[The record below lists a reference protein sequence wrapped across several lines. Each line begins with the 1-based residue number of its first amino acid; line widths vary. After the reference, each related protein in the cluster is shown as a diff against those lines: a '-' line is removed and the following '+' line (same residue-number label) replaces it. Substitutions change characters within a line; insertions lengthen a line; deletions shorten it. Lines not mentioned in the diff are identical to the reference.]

1 MLVVTD
7 VSDLVAVVQV
17 ENFFVG
23 KKHGKAEATGF

>member
-7 VSDLVAVVQV
+7 VSDVVAVVQV